1 MSTAK
6 EHGKPKQVRPAA
18 GKSGLDFSYTQNREL
33 SWLQFDERVLE
44 EAADPSVPLLER
56 FKMASIFESNLD
68 EFVMI
73 RLGSLSELAS
83 LEFQPV
89 DNKSNQTPG
98 EQLASVYEVLP
109 DYIARHDKV
118 TGELEDELASH
129 GIVRVQWRDYTP
141 EDKKAM
147 EQLFVSEVLPVV
159 SPQIVNPRHPFPNL
173 HNDTLY
179 VVFNL
184 ASATEAGLLGIV
196 EVPST
201 LGRFVQI
208 KHDVHTLRY
217 TLLEDVILAFADRL
231 FVDFHT
237 SERAVIRVTRNADI
251 DPDEG

>member
-6 EHGKPKQVRPAA
+6 EHGKPKHVRPAA

-109 DYIARHDKV
+109 DYIVRHDKV

-184 ASATEAGLLGIV
+184 ASAT
-196 EVPST
+196 
-201 LGRFVQI
+201 
-208 KHDVHTLRY
+208 
-217 TLLEDVILAFADRL
+217 
-231 FVDFHT
+231 
-237 SERAVIRVTRNADI
+237 
-251 DPDEG
+251 